1 MYSYHR
7 VNVFFRWPY
16 FLRWETAAIIFF
28 VMENAMKKGHAAE
41 REQSS
46 TQFQCRYCSK
56 TVIITG
62 ETKGERPPGWKY
74 ITKESDDGIDSFH
87 LCPDCMNRYRAEQ
100 AASGSN

>member
-1 MYSYHR
+1 
-7 VNVFFRWPY
+7 
-16 FLRWETAAIIFF
+16 
-28 VMENAMKKGHAAE
+28 MKKGHAAE
-41 REQSS
+41 PEQSS

-62 ETKGERPPGWKY
+62 DTKSERPPGWKY
-74 ITKESDDGIDSFH
+74 ITKESDEGIDSFH